1 MTYTPHAALALA
13 LSCVP
18 ATAGAALE
26 AHFSSLEFLVG
37 HCWKAAFPDGK
48 QDVQCFESLYGGK
61 LVQSEHVVLGSEPR
75 YEGRTVFSW
84 DAKQNRIRFHYFT
97 STGAVSEGHF
107 APGADGI
114 VIPERHVGDDGKVTE
129 LESSYRPDGEYA
141 YRVISREK
149 TAQGWVERM
158 NMHYLRDDAPQA
170 PKEKAA
176 LRQDGAQWL
185 LHWSSNRDGN
195 WEIYRQEADGAERN
209 LTRRASN
216 EWLWSAHDGRLIALS
231 NEPADNDE
239 PKGWRGVE
247 LGNDGKPRRLSA
259 DKTGDGFI
267 DCHPGGAP
275 CAVDVY
281 VERKRHIA
289 FFDAQGKRTGL
300 LGADAGFETADPQY
314 SPDGKRLLFRST
326 RSGRWELWLG
336 DASGGNAR
344 QLTADTA
351 NDALPAHEYHGEGPA
366 RFSPDGSRIVWMRKF
381 PNAGYDVWTMST
393 DGSGARNLTAG
404 AKGDDSY
411 PSFSPDGKLIAF
423 DSDRDGNNEIH
434 TMNADGSGVR
444 RITFSPGS
452 DLAPLWVRTP

>member
-1 MTYTPHAALALA
+1 MRTVPLAIVLLCLPGA
-13 LSCVP
+13 
-18 ATAGAALE
+18 AGAALE
-26 AHFSSLEFLVG
+26 PHFAPLEFLAG
-37 HCWKAAFPDGK
+37 HCWKAKFPDGK
-48 QDVQCFESLYGGK
+48 QDVQCFEALYGGK
-61 LVQSEHVVLGSEPR
+61 LMQSDHVVLGSQPR

-84 DAKQNRIRFHYFT
+84 DAAHKRIRYHYFT

-107 APGADGI
+107 EQGENGF

-141 YRVISREK
+141 YRVVSREK
-149 TAQGWVERM
+149 TPQGWVERM
-158 NMHYLRDDAPQA
+158 NLHYLRDDAPQT

-176 LRQDGAQWL
+176 LRHDGAQWR
-185 LHWSSNRDGN
+185 LHWSSKRDGN
-195 WEIYRQEADGAERN
+195 WEIYRQDANGAETN
-209 LTRRASN
+209 LTRRATD
-216 EWLWSAHDGRLIALS
+216 EWLWSAHDGRLLALS
-231 NEPADNDE
+231 NERADSE
-239 PKGWRGVE
+239 TKGWRGVTLQGAE
-247 LGNDGKPRRLSA
+247 LRRLS
-259 DKTGDGFI
+259 DEKTGDGFI

-300 LGADAGFETADPQY
+300 LGADAGYETADPQY

-336 DASGGNAR
+336 DADGGNAR
-344 QLTADTA
+344 QLTADAA
-351 NDALPAHEYHGEGPA
+351 NDVLPAHEYHGEGPA
-366 RFSPDGSRIVWMRKF
+366 RFSPDGKRIVWMRKF
-381 PNAGYDVWTMST
+381 PGGGYDVWTLPT
-393 DGSGARNLTAG
+393 DGGDARNLTAD

-423 DSDRDGNNEIH
+423 DSNRDGNNEIYV
-434 TMNADGSGVR
+434 MQADGGNAR

-452 DLAPLWVRTP
+452 DLAPLWVREP